1 MAIAEMTPD
10 PIALNAA
17 TFVGIQAAGLP
28 GALIATVGCI
38 FPSCVIVMA
47 LAYVYYRFRE
57 LSIVQ
62 GILTG
67 LRPAVVTMIAS
78 AAISLLILALYGQR
92 TLPESLGSFDPIAL
106 VIFLTAFFVLGK
118 WKPSPI
124 LVLAGAALA
133 GIVLYSL
140 V

>member
-1 MAIAEMTPD
+1 
-10 PIALNAA
+10 
-17 TFVGIQAAGLP
+17 
-28 GALIATVGCI
+28 
-38 FPSCVIVMA
+38 
-47 LAYVYYRFRE
+47 
-57 LSIVQ
+57 
-62 GILTG
+62 
-67 LRPAVVTMIAS
+67 MIAS
-78 AAISLLILALYGQR
+78 AAVSLLILALYGQR
-92 TLPESLGSFDPIAL
+92 TLPESLSSFDPIAL